1 MTTCPAIINFTPG
14 PALDSALAWTAR
26 DPAGI
31 GFREHLRAVA
41 AGRIALTA
49 VMHRRVAWM
58 PRSLKSSLPTI
69 VLIGDD
75 HGDSRNPDEW
85 RCSMSAIA
93 WARSAIIHGT
103 GAQAWHYAEAVRAA
117 ELTGRCLFI
126 ETDSAH
132 VAAWLE
138 TIMPRQIPVLSIAPP
153 PGTGPHPV
161 PARGCR
167 V

>member
-1 MTTCPAIINFTPG
+1 MTTCPAIVNFTPG
-14 PALDSALAWTAR
+14 PTLDSAIAWTAR
-26 DPAGI
+26 NAAGV
-31 GFREHLRAVA
+31 GFREHLCAVA

-49 VMHRRVAWM
+49 VMHRRVAWT

-93 WARSAIIHGT
+93 WARAAIVHGT
-103 GAQAWHYAEAVRAA
+103 GAQAWHYQEAIRGA

-126 ETDSAH
+126 ETDSDH
-132 VAAWLE
+132 VASWVAALA
-138 TIMPRQIPVLSIAPP
+138 PRQIPVLSIIP
-153 PGTGPHPV
+153 PGGATHPV
-161 PARGCR
+161 EMALGG
-167 V
+167 

>member
-1 MTTCPAIINFTPG
+1 MTTCPAILNFTPG
-14 PALDSALAWTAR
+14 PTLDSAIARAAR
-26 DPAGI
+26 DPDGV

-49 VMHRRVAWM
+49 VMHCRVAWT

-85 RCSMSAIA
+85 RCSKSAIA
-93 WARSAIIHGT
+93 WARAAIVHGT
-103 GAQAWHYAEAVRAA
+103 GAQAWHYQEAIRVA

-126 ETDSAH
+126 ETDSDH
-132 VAAWLE
+132 VASWASALA
-138 TIMPRQIPVLSIAPP
+138 PRQIPGLSIIPP
-153 PGTGPHPV
+153 TGQRHPV
-161 PARGCR
+161 AQGMH
-167 V
+167 